1 MIPKIGL
8 RFSDEIMPDER
19 PAQCFATRGLCRRF
33 GSRPVSSGKSGTEE
47 GAILN
52 QA

>member
-1 MIPKIGL
+1 
-8 RFSDEIMPDER
+8 MPDER
-19 PAQCFATRGLCRRF
+19 PAQCFATRGLRRRF
-33 GSRPVSSGKSGTEE
+33 GGRPVSPGKSGTEE